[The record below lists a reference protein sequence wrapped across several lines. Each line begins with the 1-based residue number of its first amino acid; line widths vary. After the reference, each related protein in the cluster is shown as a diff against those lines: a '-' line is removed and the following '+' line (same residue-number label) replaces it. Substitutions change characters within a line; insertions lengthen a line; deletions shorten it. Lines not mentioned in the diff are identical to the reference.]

1 MSGDEDY
8 PPDGR
13 AKATKAAIDARLT
26 AFDRRKDEL
35 LRHLQNVC
43 ECPPKTKSFDPDTA
57 WRHIRLYAWRYLRE
71 EADAEV
77 RRKVPA
83 ADWVKRLHHL
93 EEVLKDARTKL
104 DEVRGPV
111 FIEWCEAHG
120 NPDFTDPIISV
131 YENKFDELLPG
142 LETAASRAAER
153 MRPKPG
159 RPHGSG
165 VLQPEFVVAL
175 EYTYRNLTGKPGEAD
190 RGPFAQ
196 FITKFLAALGRK
208 TPVGT
213 IVKIIKRAKESDRWG
228 RGMFVD

>member
-1 MSGDEDY
+1 MSIE
-8 PPDGR
+8 
-13 AKATKAAIDARLT
+13 ASLI
-26 AFDRRKDEL
+26 AFDRHKNSL
-35 LRHLQNVC
+35 LRHLRKVYAQRS
-43 ECPPKTKSFDPDTA
+43 KTKSFDSNEA
-57 WRHIRLYAWRYLRE
+57 WRHIRLLAWRYLVE
-71 EADAEV
+71 ETDVEA
-77 RRKVPA
+77 RKKAPA
-83 ADWVKRLHHL
+83 ADRVEQLCRLG
-93 EEVLKDARTKL
+93 EVLKEARAALEK
-104 DEVRGPV
+104 VRGPV
-111 FIEWCEAHG
+111 FVEWCEAYG